1 MATLHIQ
8 HPITDLTTWTAA
20 FNAFGEK
27 RREAGALAETV
38 RHPVGDD
45 HYVVI
50 DLDFAT
56 EDQAAAFLQFLENV
70 VWANRDNSPGLGGAP
85 DTKILTPVDVSA
97 MSQLG

>member
-8 HPITDLTTWTAA
+8 HPITDLAIWTAA

-27 RREAGALAETV
+27 RREAGVLAETV

-45 HYVVI
+45 RYVII

-56 EDQAAAFLQFLENV
+56 EEQAATFLQFLENV
-70 VWANRDNSPGLGGAP
+70 VWANSNNSPGLGGAP
-85 DTKILTPVDVSA
+85 DTKILVPVDVSA
-97 MSQLG
+97 VGELG

>member
-8 HPITDLTTWTAA
+8 HPITDLATWTAA

-27 RREAGALAETV
+27 RREGGVLAETV
-38 RHPVGDD
+38 RHPVDDD

-56 EDQAAAFLQFLENV
+56 EGQAAAFLQFLENV
-70 VWANRDNSPGLGGAP
+70 VWASRENSPGLGGAP
-85 DTKILTPVDVSA
+85 DTKILLPVDVSA
-97 MSQLG
+97 MGQLG